1 MYCLSGFVVVYERSS
16 AECTIMHVITGICLV
31 LVMGEIKFLR
41 KFLFFFFFSPFFF
54 YGEKE
59 PLMPQE
65 EKLLKEMH
73 LLLNVIW
80 KIIRFCPAAVIKIII
95 Y

>member
-41 KFLFFFFFSPFFF
+41 KFQCFFF
-54 YGEKE
+54 
-59 PLMPQE
+59 
-65 EKLLKEMH
+65 LLFLWRERAP
-73 LLLNVIW
+73 NATRG
-80 KIIRFCPAAVIKIII
+80 KITQRNAFIT
-95 Y
+95 

>member
-41 KFLFFFFFSPFFF
+41 KFQCFFFFFF

-59 PLMPQE
+59 PPMPQE

-80 KIIRFCPAAVIKIII
+80 KIIRFCPAAVIKIMI

>member
-41 KFLFFFFFSPFFF
+41 KFRCFFFLCFFSF
-54 YGEKE
+54 
-59 PLMPQE
+59 
-65 EKLLKEMH
+65 
-73 LLLNVIW
+73 LLLLWRDRASNATRG
-80 KIIRFCPAAVIKIII
+80 KITQRNAFIT
-95 Y
+95 

>member
-41 KFLFFFFFSPFFF
+41 KFRFFFFFLP
-54 YGEKE
+54 
-59 PLMPQE
+59 
-65 EKLLKEMH
+65 
-73 LLLNVIW
+73 LLLLWRERASNATRG
-80 KIIRFCPAAVIKIII
+80 KITQRNALIT
-95 Y
+95 